1 MSFFQLVIN
10 KFSEVALK
18 QEEKGIKKYGKELNP
33 NNVDPETNQPYDWI
47 EMAEEEFVDGF
58 KYLFAERKRRDEVLK
73 NIKEMTET
81 MELFANDVDLVR
93 SYCSSIRN
101 QLKMINKNI

>member
-1 MSFFQLVIN
+1 LNFFQRVIN
-10 KFSEVALK
+10 NFSEIAFK

-33 NNVDPETNQPYDWI
+33 HNVDPETNEPYDWI
-47 EMAEEEFVDGF
+47 GMAEEEFVDGF
-58 KYLFAERKRRDEVLK
+58 KYLFAEREKRDEVLK

-81 MELFANDVDLVR
+81 MELFADDVDLVR
-93 SYCSSIRN
+93 AYCSLIRN

>member
-1 MSFFQLVIN
+1 MNFFQRVIN
-10 KFSEVALK
+10 NFSEVAFK
-18 QEEKGIKKYGKELNP
+18 QEEKGIKKYGKELDP
-33 NNVDPETNQPYDWI
+33 YNVDPETNEPYDWI
-47 EMAEEEFVDGF
+47 GMAEEEFVDGF
-58 KYLFAERKRRDEVLK
+58 KYLFAERERRDEVFK

-101 QLKMINKNI
+101 QLKKINKNI